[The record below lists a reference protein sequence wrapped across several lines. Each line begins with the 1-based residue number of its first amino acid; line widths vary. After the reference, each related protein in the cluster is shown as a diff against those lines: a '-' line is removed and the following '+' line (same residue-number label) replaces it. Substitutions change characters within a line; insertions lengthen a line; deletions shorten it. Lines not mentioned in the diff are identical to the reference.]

1 MRKALKTALVFV
13 LLLGVAACAAPQS
26 QLESRETHSA
36 NDHIPPPDFSKF
48 ETPSSGEKVCGGF
61 RQGPAPICDE
71 PREYCHR
78 EIEAICG
85 AADAPGVC
93 RVRPEACTQQYDPV
107 CGCDGKTYSN
117 ACVANSNGISESAK
131 GKCP

>member
-48 ETPSSGEKVCGGF
+48 ETPSSDDN
-61 RQGPAPICDE
+61 QSP
-71 PREYCHR
+71 YLHY
-78 EIEAICG
+78 EIEEKCG
-85 AADAPGVC
+85 VTGALGSN
-93 RVRPEACTQQYDPV
+93 RFRPQACQTNYDPV

-117 ACVANSNGISESAK
+117 ACAANSNGVSVSTK
-131 GKCP
+131 GECP